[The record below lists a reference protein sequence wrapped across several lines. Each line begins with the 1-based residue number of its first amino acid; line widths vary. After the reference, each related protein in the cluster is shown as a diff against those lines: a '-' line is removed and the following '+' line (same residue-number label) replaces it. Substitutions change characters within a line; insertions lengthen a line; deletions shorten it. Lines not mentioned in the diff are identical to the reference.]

1 MVAGTA
7 EKALETPPEG
17 NVRKPLSGAVSGQ
30 PDKILHGGPAQAE
43 RHGSLHGI
51 HRAYRRQ
58 SHKGGKRARFRT
70 TCCWPWKEYRER
82 MLPTREGLREER
94 PGNIWKLISGYG
106 EITGGKPVPLRRA
119 VYLRAH
125 GREIDRTAL
134 KRWGFSP
141 GCRNYEAY
149 ETAMERASEGE
160 ESPEFRLTLE

>member
-1 MVAGTA
+1 MAGTA

-58 SHKGGKRARFRT
+58 SHKGGNGQVPDNLLLALEGV
-70 TCCWPWKEYRER
+70 PER
-82 MLPTREGLREER
+82 MLPTREELREER

-106 EITGGKPVPLRRA
+106 EITGGKPVPLRRPS
-119 VYLRAH
+119 
-125 GREIDRTAL
+125 T
-134 KRWGFSP
+134 
-141 GCRNYEAY
+141 
-149 ETAMERASEGE
+149 
-160 ESPEFRLTLE
+160 

>member
-58 SHKGGKRARFRT
+58 SHKGGKRAGSGQPAAGPGRSTGKNASDKGGAPGGTPRKHMEAHLRIWRNNRRKTGTAQTGRLPEGARKGDRPYRT
-70 TCCWPWKEYRER
+70 RRDGAFTR
-82 MLPTREGLREER
+82 LPELRGL
-94 PGNIWKLISGYG
+94 
-106 EITGGKPVPLRRA
+106 
-119 VYLRAH
+119 
-125 GREIDRTAL
+125 
-134 KRWGFSP
+134 
-141 GCRNYEAY
+141 
-149 ETAMERASEGE
+149 
-160 ESPEFRLTLE
+160 